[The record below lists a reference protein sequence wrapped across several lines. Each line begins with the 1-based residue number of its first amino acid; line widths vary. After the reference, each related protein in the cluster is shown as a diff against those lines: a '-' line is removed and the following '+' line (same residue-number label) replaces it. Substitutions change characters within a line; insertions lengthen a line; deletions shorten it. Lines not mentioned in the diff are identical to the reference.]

1 MATLTSRQS
10 GLWTNSATWDLNR
23 VPAAGDQVVISSG
36 HIVTYNV
43 VEGSANDV
51 ILGSS
56 SNPSA
61 IDIDIYGTLQFD
73 TSATQPLRLRFNGY
87 IRIRSTGKLIVGTP
101 SNPMPV
107 RVTIMKTTAGYHMIM
122 YDNNAEV
129 SLVGSPN
136 VPYDSQAGWYRF
148 VTTLASS
155 AASGATQIT
164 VSENLNWQAGDWVM
178 LPRLPAAEAQT
189 SIVLPFLAQVTA
201 VSGNTLT
208 LSTSLPQAY
217 PAGAWVAKV
226 NRPILISFN
235 NNSNTYY
242 PFANAASGNYP
253 NVTGLR
259 WVWFQVSGTSPYYF
273 MTNGNLNDSNI
284 SYNTLLPN
292 YLAYHT
298 ILNANITEPTVF
310 YHCGAPFQALDKPVR
325 HIGGVFTSNIYLFGG
340 RRHVV
345 IENAFIWS
353 WYIWASYSAKAHI
366 KNCTIFNSALRLNL
380 YHIIEDSI
388 FYGLHYYQ
396 GYGVPYL
403 TRNIFRNCKFYNYSH
418 LGYSTTFRNR
428 FDWGDINAVMLADYL
443 DCELYGTWVEPY
455 TFADAVGY
463 DLPRVRFVNKKVGDT
478 IIKEQEF
485 QAGGIITT
493 TEGLLP
499 PDAPLKATYSYR
511 FEPKNSSLPLV
522 YQFPLN
528 ENDNLLE
535 VWSYVDTSQ
544 YPIPS
549 DRRVE
554 IVPQSYGLQSD
565 PWAGDTPRLGFAPIP
580 AANLQWQKVAIFAP
594 YTWEKAVGQILVRG
608 SSGAIWLVWRSRRI
622 SLSLFNPYLF
632 VDASTKSVYTNV
644 ADITVYLS
652 ALPLSQPTKVLVQF
666 LNVGQAINSAA
677 LRIRQFG
684 STSVIASVSGLP
696 SGSIWVFDI
705 TDSVIDQVASQTYYA
720 AEFVLT
726 LADNST
732 LVLPQPAMVVFR
744 S

>member
-36 HIVTYNV
+36 HTVTYNV

-61 IDIDIYGTLQFD
+61 IDIDIYGTLLFD

-87 IRIRSTGKLIVGTP
+87 IRIRGTGKLIVGTP
-101 SNPMPV
+101 TNPMPV
-107 RVTIMKTTAGYHMIM
+107 RVTIMKTTAGYHMIL

-136 VPYDSQAGWYRF
+136 VPFDNQQGWYRF
-148 VTTLASS
+148 ITTLASS

-164 VSENLNWQAGDWVM
+164 VSENLNWQVGDWVM
-178 LPRLPAAEAQT
+178 LPRLPAAETQT
-189 SIVLPFLAQVTA
+189 STTLPFLAQVTA
-201 VSGNTLT
+201 VSANTLT
-208 LSTSLPQAY
+208 LSASLPHAY

-226 NRPILISFN
+226 NRPITVYFT
-235 NNSNTYY
+235 NNSTSYY
-242 PFANAASGNYP
+242 PFANAASGYYL

-259 WVWFQVSGTSPYYF
+259 WAWFQVSGTSSAYF
-273 MTNGNLNDSNI
+273 SINLNFNDSNI
-284 SYNTLLPN
+284 SYNTILPHYFTSVTVITGVFTN
-292 YLAYHT
+292 PT
-298 ILNANITEPTVF
+298 IY
-310 YHCGAPFQALDKPVR
+310 YHCGAPLQGVSDITR
-325 HIGGVFTSNIYLFGG
+325 HISGVIAPNISILGS
-340 RRHVV
+340 RSIVV
-345 IENAFIWS
+345 IENAYVWNS
-353 WYIWASYSAKAHI
+353 YIGGTYSNKVYF
-366 KNCTIFNSALRLNL
+366 KNCTLFHICPRVSDYFIVENSTV
-380 YHIIEDSI
+380 
-388 FYGLHYYQ
+388 YGLTYWYS
-396 GYGVPYL
+396 YGTFYL
-403 TRNIFRNCKFYNYSH
+403 SRLIFRNCKFYNYST
-418 LGYSTTFRNR
+418 LGYSVTYRNR
-428 FDWGDINAVMLADYL
+428 FDWGEMGGLVLADYI
-443 DCELYGTWVEPY
+443 DCELYDTWVEPY
-455 TFADAVGY
+455 TFSDAFGY
-463 DLPRVRFVNKKVGDT
+463 DLPKVRFVNKKVGST

-499 PDAPLKATYSYR
+499 PNAPLKATYSYR

-565 PWAGDTPRLGFAPIP
+565 PWAGDTPRLSFAPIP
-580 AANLQWQKVAIFAP
+580 AANLQWQKVALFAP
-594 YTWEKAVGQILVRG
+594 YTWEKAVGQILVRD

-622 SLSLFNPYLF
+622 SLSLSNPYLF
-632 VDASTKSVYTNV
+632 VDASTNSVYTNV

-652 ALPLSQPTKVLVQF
+652 ALPLSQPTKILVQF

>member
-36 HIVTYNV
+36 HTVTYNV

-61 IDIDIYGTLQFD
+61 IDIDIYGTLRFD

-87 IRIRSTGKLIVGTP
+87 IRIRSTGKLIAGTP
-101 SNPMPV
+101 SDPMPV
-107 RVTIMKTTAGYHMIM
+107 RVTIMKTTAGYHMILF
-122 YDNNAEV
+122 DNNAEV

-136 VPYDSQAGWYRF
+136 VPYDSQAGYYRF

-155 AASGATQIT
+155 ASSGATQIT
-164 VSENLNWQAGDWVM
+164 VSENLNWQAGDFVL
-178 LPRLPAAEAQT
+178 LPRLPSLEVQT
-189 SIVLPFLAQVTA
+189 SVILPFLTQVTA

-208 LSTSLPQAY
+208 LGTALPHAY

-226 NRPILISFN
+226 NRPINLFFT
-235 NNSNTYY
+235 NNSASYY
-242 PFANAASGNYP
+242 VFANAASGNYL

-259 WVWFQVSGTSPYYF
+259 WAWFQASGTSPNYF
-273 MTNGNLNDSNI
+273 LVGTNFYDDNI
-284 SYNTLLPN
+284 SYNTTLPH
-292 YLAYHT
+292 YLATNTVYT
-298 ILNANITEPTVF
+298 GNFTEPTIY
-310 YHCGAPFQALDKPVR
+310 YHSGAPFQGLNYPSR
-325 HIGGVFTSNIYLFGG
+325 HVGGVLTTGLSFFGTRRSMLIEDAHVWGWYPAGNLTSKVY
-340 RRHVV
+340 
-345 IENAFIWS
+345 
-353 WYIWASYSAKAHI
+353 I
-366 KNCTIFNSALRLNL
+366 KNCTIFNFSPRAGM
-380 YHIIEDSI
+380 YHIVEDSTV
-388 FYGLHYYQ
+388 YGLNYFSNFT
-396 GYGVPYL
+396 VPAF
-403 TRNIFRNCKFYNYSH
+403 TRNAFRNCKFYNYSA
-418 LGYSTTFRNR
+418 LGYSTTIRNR
-428 FDWGDINAVMLADYL
+428 FDWGDMGAIILADYL
-443 DCELYGTWVEPY
+443 DCELNNTWVEPY

-463 DLPRVRFVNKKVGDT
+463 DLPKVRFVNKKVGDT

-565 PWAGDTPRLGFAPIP
+565 PWAGDTPRLSFAPIP

-594 YTWEKAVGQILVRG
+594 YTWEKAVGQILVRD

-644 ADITVYLS
+644 ADMTVYLS

-720 AEFVLT
+720 AEFILT

>member
-1 MATLTSRQS
+1 VATLTSTKS
-10 GLWTNSATWDLNR
+10 GYWSDPTVWNLNR
-23 VPAAGDQVVISSG
+23 LPAAGDQVVISSG
-36 HIVTYNV
+36 HTVTYDI
-43 VEGSANDV
+43 VEGSSNDV
-51 ILGSS
+51 ELGT
-56 SNPSA
+56 SA
-61 IDIDIYGTLQFD
+61 TSLDVDIYGTLQFN
-73 TSATQPLRLRFNGY
+73 TNATQPLRLRFKGY
-87 IRIRSTGKLIVGTP
+87 IRIRGTGKLIVGTP

-107 RVTIMKTTAGYHMIM
+107 RVTIMKTTAGYHMFLH
-122 YDNNAEV
+122 DNNAEV

-136 VPYDSQAGWYRF
+136 VPYDSQAGYYRF
-148 VTTLASS
+148 ITTLASS

-164 VSENLNWQAGDWVM
+164 VSENLNWQVGDWVM
-178 LPRLPAAEAQT
+178 LPRLPSVELST
-189 SIVLPFLAQVTA
+189 SVFLPHLAQVTA

-208 LSTSLPQAY
+208 LSSALPHNY

-226 NRPILISFN
+226 NRPITLHFN
-235 NNSNTYY
+235 NNSASYY
-242 PFANAASGNYP
+242 
-253 NVTGLR
+253 VTAG
-259 WVWFQVSGTSPYYF
+259 VGSSDSITVSGFRWFWLYAPSTAAGYF
-273 MTNGNLNDSNI
+273 SIRANITDNNI
-284 SYNTLLPN
+284 SYT
-292 YLAYHT
+292 T
-298 ILNANITEPTVF
+298 ILPHYISSLVFSSYVSAAYPTAY
-310 YHCGAPFQALDKPVR
+310 YHCGAHMQSIQDFR
-325 HIGGVFTSNIYLFGG
+325 HVGGVLGATQSVAGG
-340 RRHVV
+340 MGILT
-345 IENAFIWS
+345 IENAHLWD
-353 WYIWASYSAKAHI
+353 WYAATYLSAKVNI
-366 KNCTIFNSALRLNL
+366 KNCTIFNFCPRISP
-380 YHIIEDSI
+380 YYIVEDSTI
-388 FYGLHYYQ
+388 YGLPLFS
-396 GYGVPYL
+396 GSSSTYL
-403 TRNIFRNCKFYNYSH
+403 LRIIYRNCKFYNFSA
-418 LGYSTTFRNR
+418 LGYSTTLRNR
-428 FDWGDINAVMLADYL
+428 FDWVGKNSVILTDYI

-455 TFADAVGY
+455 TFSDAFGY
-463 DLPRVRFVNKKVGDT
+463 DLPKVRFVNKKVGDT

-565 PWAGDTPRLGFAPIP
+565 PWAGDTPRLSFAPIP

-594 YTWEKAVGQILVRG
+594 YTWEKAVGQILVRD

-644 ADITVYLS
+644 ADMTVYLS

-684 STSVIASVSGLP
+684 STSVTASVQGLP

-705 TDSVIDQVASQTYYA
+705 TDSVIDQVASQIYYA
-720 AEFVLT
+720 AEFILT
-726 LADNST
+726 LADSST